1 MLVNLGASLSR
12 SGKSVM
18 LLDAGM
24 GSGGVADYLG
34 VMPDTT
40 LEQVAR
46 GGSAL
51 QSAVTQ
57 VPQGFAFSV
66 LATTNSRQPVVR
78 HPRVTQ
84 RIDATVDMLARKY
97 DALIVGAMLDKNDFL
112 PLPVLSDG
120 AVIVQVSD
128 TAESIKSAYTM
139 IKRLNSALG
148 RRPCSVLVTGS
159 TEARAKVV
167 FENMEKA
174 ASRYLAVP
182 LTSIGCIPDD
192 DHVARATRLGRPV
205 IDAFPHAGASL
216 AFRRIADSFIGKVA
230 ATSGSLA
237 MATGTHSF
245 MV

>member
-1 MLVNLGASLSR
+1 
-12 SGKSVM
+12 
-18 LLDAGM
+18 
-24 GSGGVADYLG
+24 
-34 VMPDTT
+34 
-40 LEQVAR
+40 
-46 GGSAL
+46 
-51 QSAVTQ
+51 
-57 VPQGFAFSV
+57 
-66 LATTNSRQPVVR
+66 
-78 HPRVTQ
+78 
-84 RIDATVDMLARKY
+84 MLARKY